1 MKQYPT
7 YKESGVQWIGL
18 IPEHWNVTKTKYIAR
33 LYTGN
38 SLDDSQKEK
47 YLTDPLE
54 INESAIPYI
63 ATKDIS
69 SDCNCVPSLCR
80 RR

>member
-47 YLTDPLE
+47 
-54 INESAIPYI
+54 IP
-63 ATKDIS
+63 
-69 SDCNCVPSLCR
+69 N
-80 RR
+80 